1 MTFVSGLKEQ
11 MNLPGNLLRSALA
24 ILISMNI
31 LAAWAQPVGMSKP
44 RLIVLTD
51 ISSLTQGEAEPDDG
65 QSMTRLMLYCNDL
78 DLEGLIA
85 TSNMGH
91 GQKTRPELIHQVIEA
106 YAKVRPSLLRHD
118 AGYPAPDVLAAVVK
132 AGTPTAGPHVPVDTS
147 IGEGK
152 DTEGSNWI
160 IRTVD
165 KDDSRPVWVAI
176 WGGSADLAQALWKV
190 RATRTPGEIKKFVSK
205 LRVHMIYDQDMT
217 GPWIR
222 KEFPG
227 LFCIFRHHGI
237 RGMYRGGDTTLV
249 RSQWVRTNLRH
260 HGALGDLYVEY
271 HGGDIWGRQLG
282 RVNGIKEGD
291 TPSILYLLTNGLND
305 PDHPEWGNW
314 SGRFQKDNAANALWT
329 EAVDSI
335 GNYKTDM
342 DPRMAALY
350 RWRPAW
356 QADFAARLDW
366 CVKAFADANHAPNVT
381 GGTQRVDAEGGGQV
395 RLIVKASDPDN
406 DKLNYRWFFYPEE
419 GTYRGPIPLI
429 TASGKAA
436 TFHAPASATSETLHV
451 IVEVTDNGEPALTS
465 YQRFIVSLKPQ
476 KKK

>member
-1 MTFVSGLKEQ
+1 
-11 MNLPGNLLRSALA
+11 MNLARHIRRYLFIAALGA
-24 ILISMNI
+24 VLTK
-31 LAAWAQPVGMSKP
+31 GMGQAGTRHNM

-51 ISSLTQGEAEPDDG
+51 ISSLMQNEAEPDDG
-65 QSMTRLMLYCNDL
+65 QSMTRLMLYSNDL
-78 DLEGLIA
+78 DIEGLIA

-91 GQKTRPELIHQVIEA
+91 GQRTRPELIRQVIAA
-106 YAKVRPSLLRHD
+106 YGKVRPSLLLHG
-118 AGYPAPDVLAAVVK
+118 AGYPEADALASVVK
-132 AGTPTAGPHVPVDTS
+132 AGTPAAGPKVPVEES

-152 DTEGSNWI
+152 DTEASDWI
-160 IRTVD
+160 IKVVD
-165 KDDSRPVWVAI
+165 RQDPRPVWIAI
-176 WGGSADLAQALWKV
+176 WGGSADLAQALWHV
-190 RATRTPGEIKKFVSK
+190 RATRSSEQLNAFIGK
-205 LRVHMIYDQDMT
+205 LRVHMVYDQDKT

-222 KEFPG
+222 QEFPS
-227 LFCIFRHHGI
+227 LYCIFRHHGI

-249 RSQWVRTNLRH
+249 GSRWVRTNIRH

-291 TPSILYLLTNGLND
+291 TPSFLYLLRNGLNE

-314 SGRFQKDNAANALWT
+314 SGRFQKDNAAGGLWT

-335 GNYKTDM
+335 ANYKTDM

-366 CVKAFADANHAPNVT
+366 CVKSFADANHAPQVM
-381 GGTQRVDAEGGGQV
+381 GGTQRAEVESGKKV
-395 RLIVKASDPDN
+395 RLSVHASDPDK
-406 DKLNYRWFFYPEE
+406 DELEYHWFFYPEE
-419 GTYRGPIPLI
+419 GTYRGPLPVI
-429 TASGKAA
+429 TARGNTA
-436 TFHAPASATSETLHV
+436 TFRAPLSASSETLHV

-465 YQRFIVSLKPQ
+465 YQRFVVSIQPS
-476 KKK
+476 KKN